1 MPAALAAANRIVG
14 ARSHARNLAETN
26 AAGRGRNQCPK
37 HGPSDIMVAF
47 LTDRAGTTFRPET
60 IVFDSTAEATM
71 IRDFVK
77 QVAKKYGREYW
88 LAKAREG
95 AFPDEL
101 WRELAEGG
109 FLGTMIPVEYGGSGL
124 GLQQMA
130 VLIEEMGHQG
140 IPLLL
145 VVVGNVMDAPLIAQ
159 YGSPEMKAR
168 YLPPLARG
176 ETKFCFALTEPN
188 AGSNS
193 FRISTSARLDGDDYV
208 LNGQKMFI
216 TGVDAS
222 DHMLVVART
231 TRFEDAKDKREGLS
245 LLLVDRRAPGVTL
258 QPLEMGVIHPE
269 TQFAVYFDDVR
280 VPRADLVGEEG
291 KGNKY
296 LFEALNPERVSAA
309 AVAIGLG
316 RFVLEKAVTYARE
329 RVVFDKP
336 IGAHQGLQHPLAEA
350 RTHLELA
357 ALMTHYAAGLS
368 DGGDK
373 VTAAAYAN
381 MAKFAAA
388 EAATEACD
396 LAIEVHGGSGFSTD
410 VDLITTWPF
419 IRMLRTVPV
428 SREMILNYI
437 GEHVLGLPRSY

>member
-1 MPAALAAANRIVG
+1 VLEPTAQEAL
-14 ARSHARNLAETN
+14 
-26 AAGRGRNQCPK
+26 
-37 HGPSDIMVAF
+37 
-47 LTDRAGTTFRPET
+47 
-60 IVFDSTAEATM
+60 
-71 IRDFVK
+71 IREFVR
-77 QVAKKYGREYW
+77 QVARKYGRDYW
-88 LAKAREG
+88 LARAREG
-95 AFPDEL
+95 KFTHEL
-101 WRELAEGG
+101 WQELAAGG
-109 FLGTMIPVEYGGSGL
+109 YLGMMIPEEYGGGGL
-124 GLQQMA
+124 GMREMA

-145 VVVGNVMDAPLIAQ
+145 LVVGPVMDALLIAQ
-159 YGSPEMKAR
+159 HGSQSLKER
-168 YLPPLARG
+168 FLPPLARG
-176 ETKFCFALTEPN
+176 EIKLCFALTEPT

-193 FRISTSARLDGDDYV
+193 FRISTLARAEGDDYV

-216 TGVDAS
+216 SGADES
-222 DHMLVVART
+222 DHLLVVART
-231 TRFEDAKDKREGLS
+231 TPFDQVQDKREGLS
-245 LLLVDRRAPGVTL
+245 LLIVDRRAPGVTL
-258 QPLEMGVIHPE
+258 QPLEMGVLHPE

-280 VPRADLVGEEG
+280 VPRSDLVGEEG
-291 KGNKY
+291 KGSRY
-296 LFEALNPERVSAA
+296 LFDALNPERISAA
-309 AVAIGLG
+309 AVAVGLG
-316 RFVLEKAVTYARE
+316 QFVLEKAVTYARE

-350 RTHLELA
+350 KTHLELA
-357 ALMTHYAAGLS
+357 ALMTLYAAQLF

-410 VDLITTWPF
+410 VDLITVWPF

-428 SREMILNYI
+428 SREMVLNYI

>member
-1 MPAALAAANRIVG
+1 MFEPI
-14 ARSHARNLAETN
+14 AEE
-26 AAGRGRNQCPK
+26 P
-37 HGPSDIMVAF
+37 
-47 LTDRAGTTFRPET
+47 
-60 IVFDSTAEATM
+60 M
-71 IRDFVK
+71 IRDFVR

-95 AFPDEL
+95 AFADEL

-109 FLGTMIPVEYGGSGL
+109 FLGMMIPPEYGGGGL

-145 VVVGNVMDAPLIAQ
+145 VVVGNVMDAALIAR
-159 YGSPEMKAR
+159 YGSSEMKER

-176 ETKFCFALTEPN
+176 ETRFCFALTEPT

-193 FRISTSARLDGDDYV
+193 FRISTSARLDGDEYV

-222 DHMLVVART
+222 DYLLVVART
-231 TRFEDAKDKREGLS
+231 TPFEKAEDKREGLS
-245 LLLVDRRAPGVTL
+245 LLVVDRSSPGITL
-258 QPLEMGVIHPE
+258 QPLEMGVLHPE

-296 LFEALNPERVSAA
+296 LFDALNPERISAA

-316 RFVLEKAVTYARE
+316 RLVLEKAVNYARE

-336 IGAHQGLQHPLAEA
+336 IGSHQGLQHPLAEA
-350 RTHLELA
+350 KTHLELA
-357 ALMTHYAAGLS
+357 ALMTRYAAHLS

-388 EAATEACD
+388 EAAVEACD
-396 LAIEVHGGSGFSTD
+396 LAIEVHGGSGFSND
-410 VDLITTWPF
+410 VDLITLWPF

>member
-1 MPAALAAANRIVG
+1 M
-14 ARSHARNLAETN
+14 
-26 AAGRGRNQCPK
+26 
-37 HGPSDIMVAF
+37 AF
-47 LTDRAGTTFRPET
+47 EA
-60 IVFDSTAEATM
+60 TAEETM
-71 IRDFVK
+71 IRDAIR
-77 QVAKKYGREYW
+77 QMAKKYDRDYW

-95 AFPDEL
+95 AFADEL
-101 WRELAEGG
+101 WDELGEGG
-109 FLGTMIPVEYGGSGL
+109 YLGMMIPPEYGGGGL

-130 VLIEEMGHQG
+130 VFIEEMGYQG

-145 VVVGNVMDAPLIAQ
+145 VVVGNVMDAGLIAR
-159 YGSPEMKAR
+159 YGSDEMKER

-176 ETKFCFALTEPN
+176 ETRFCFALTEPT

-193 FRISTSARLDGDDYV
+193 FRTATSARLDGDSYV

-222 DHMLVVART
+222 DHILVVART
-231 TRFEDAKDKREGLS
+231 TPFEEAPDKREGLS
-245 LLLVDRRAPGVTL
+245 LFVVDRRSAGITL
-258 QPLEMGVIHPE
+258 QPLDMGVLHPE

-280 VPRADLVGEEG
+280 VPRGDLVGEEG
-291 KGNKY
+291 KGHRY
-296 LFEALNPERVSAA
+296 LFDALNPERISAA
-309 AVAIGLG
+309 AVAVGLG
-316 RFVLEKAVTYARE
+316 RHVLDKAVAYARE
-329 RVVFDKP
+329 RIVFDQP
-336 IGAHQGLQHPLAEA
+336 IGTHQGLAHPLAEA
-350 RTHLELA
+350 KTHLELA
-357 ALMTHYAAGLS
+357 ALMTRYAAGLS

-373 VTAAAYAN
+373 ITAAAYAN

-388 EAATEACD
+388 DAATEACD

-410 VDLITTWPF
+410 VDLITLWPY

>member
-1 MPAALAAANRIVG
+1 
-14 ARSHARNLAETN
+14 
-26 AAGRGRNQCPK
+26 
-37 HGPSDIMVAF
+37 
-47 LTDRAGTTFRPET
+47 
-60 IVFDSTAEATM
+60 M
-71 IRDFVK
+71 IREFVR
-77 QVAKKYGREYW
+77 QVAKRYGRDYW

-95 AFPDEL
+95 AFTEEL
-101 WRELAEGG
+101 WRELAAGG
-109 FLGTMIPVEYGGSGL
+109 YLGMVIPPEYGGGGL
-124 GLQQMA
+124 GMQQTA
-130 VLIEEMGHQG
+130 ALVEEMGLQG

-145 VVVGNVMDAPLIAQ
+145 LVVGNVMDAILIAR
-159 YGSPEMKAR
+159 YGSDEMKER

-176 ETKFCFALTEPN
+176 EIKLCFALTEPT

-193 FRISTSARLDGDDYV
+193 FRTSTLARLDGDSYV

-216 TGVDAS
+216 TGVDQS
-222 DHMLVVART
+222 DYSLVVART
-231 TRFEDAKDKREGLS
+231 TPFEQVEDKRAGLS
-245 LLLVDRRAPGVTL
+245 LLVVDRRSPGITL
-258 QPLEMGVIHPE
+258 QPLDMGVLHPE
-269 TQFAVYFDDVR
+269 TQFALYFDDVR
-280 VPRADLVGEEG
+280 VPRGDLVGEEG
-291 KGNKY
+291 KGSKY
-296 LFEALNPERVSAA
+296 LFDALNPERISAA
-309 AVAIGLG
+309 ALGVGLG
-316 RFVLEKAVTYARE
+316 RYVLEKAVAYAKE
-329 RVVFDKP
+329 RVVFDVP
-336 IGAHQGLQHPLAEA
+336 IGAHQGLAHPLAIA

-357 ALMTHYAAGLS
+357 GLMTRHAAQIF

-410 VDLITTWPF
+410 VDLITVWPL

>member
-1 MPAALAAANRIVG
+1 MLEP
-14 ARSHARNLAETN
+14 
-26 AAGRGRNQCPK
+26 
-37 HGPSDIMVAF
+37 
-47 LTDRAGTTFRPET
+47 
-60 IVFDSTAEATM
+60 TAEETM
-71 IRDFVK
+71 IRDFVR
-77 QVAKKYGREYW
+77 QVAKKYGRDYW
-88 LAKAREG
+88 LAKARQG
-95 AFPDEL
+95 AFADEL
-101 WRELAEGG
+101 WQELGAGG
-109 FLGTMIPVEYGGSGL
+109 FLGMMIPPEYGGGGL
-124 GLQQMA
+124 GLRQMA
-130 VLIEEMGHQG
+130 VLIEEMGQQG

-145 VVVGNVMDAPLIAQ
+145 VVVGNVMDAALIAR
-159 YGSPEMKAR
+159 YGSEEMKER

-176 ETKFCFALTEPN
+176 EIRLCFALTEPT

-193 FRISTSARLDGDDYV
+193 FRISTSARLDGDSYV

-222 DHMLVVART
+222 DYLLVVART
-231 TRFEDAKDKREGLS
+231 TPFADADDKREGLS
-245 LLLVDRRAPGVTL
+245 LLIVDRRAPGVTL
-258 QPLEMGVIHPE
+258 QPLDMGVLHPE
-269 TQFAVYFDDVR
+269 TQFAVFFDDVR
-280 VPRADLVGEEG
+280 VPRGDLVGAEG

-296 LFEALNPERVSAA
+296 LFDALNPERVSAA
-309 AVAIGLG
+309 AVAVGLG
-316 RFVLEKAVTYARE
+316 RLVLDKAVAYARE

-336 IGAHQGLQHPLAEA
+336 IGTHQGLAHPLAEA
-350 RTHLELA
+350 KTHLELA
-357 ALMTHYAAGLS
+357 ALMTRYAAGLS
-368 DGGDK
+368 DAGDK

-410 VDLITTWPF
+410 VDLITLWPY

>member
-1 MPAALAAANRIVG
+1 MVEAI
-14 ARSHARNLAETN
+14 AE
-26 AAGRGRNQCPK
+26 
-37 HGPSDIMVAF
+37 
-47 LTDRAGTTFRPET
+47 
-60 IVFDSTAEATM
+60 EAM
-71 IRDFVK
+71 IRDAVR
-77 QVAKKYGREYW
+77 QIARKYGRDYW
-88 LAKAREG
+88 LAKAKAG
-95 AFPDEL
+95 SFADEL
-101 WRELAEGG
+101 WQELARGG
-109 FLGTMIPVEYGGSGL
+109 FLGMMIPEQYGGGGL

-145 VVVGNVMDAPLIAQ
+145 VVVGNVMDAALIAR
-159 YGSPEMKAR
+159 YGSQEMKER

-176 ETKFCFALTEPN
+176 EERFCFALTEPT

-193 FRISTSARLDGDDYV
+193 FRITTIARADGDSYV

-222 DHMLVVART
+222 DYILVVART
-231 TRFEDAKDKREGLS
+231 TPFEEVADKREGLS
-245 LLLVDRRAPGVTL
+245 LLIVDRRAPGITL
-258 QPLEMGVIHPE
+258 QPLEMGVLHPE

-280 VPRADLVGEEG
+280 VPRGDLVGEEG
-291 KGNKY
+291 KGSRY
-296 LFEALNPERVSAA
+296 LFDALNPERVSAA
-309 AVAIGLG
+309 AVAVGMG
-316 RFVLEKAVTYARE
+316 RLALEKAVAYAQQ
-329 RVVFDKP
+329 RVVFDRP
-336 IGAHQGLQHPLAEA
+336 IGAHQGLAHPLAEVK
-350 RTHLELA
+350 THLELA
-357 ALMTHYAAGLS
+357 ALMTRHAAQIF
-368 DGGDK
+368 DAGDK

-396 LAIEVHGGSGFSTD
+396 LAIEVHGGSGFSND
-410 VDLITTWPF
+410 VDLITMWPF